1 MVKATQG
8 QIFEGYGSK
17 KRPNLELL
25 LLLLFP
31 KLFLDLISKVYCSQ
45 ICLCLY
51 ILSPSSYNVNLVI
64 VEIAIKRLRKII
76 ELFFH
81 DYKQIY
87 HGDKIQ
93 TLNSKMCFVDFFK
106 ASLC

>member
-1 MVKATQG
+1 M
-8 QIFEGYGSK
+8 IEK

-31 KLFLDLISKVYCSQ
+31 KLFLDLISKVFCSQ

-87 HGDKIQ
+87 HVVKFR
-93 TLNSKMCFVDFFK
+93 L
-106 ASLC
+106 